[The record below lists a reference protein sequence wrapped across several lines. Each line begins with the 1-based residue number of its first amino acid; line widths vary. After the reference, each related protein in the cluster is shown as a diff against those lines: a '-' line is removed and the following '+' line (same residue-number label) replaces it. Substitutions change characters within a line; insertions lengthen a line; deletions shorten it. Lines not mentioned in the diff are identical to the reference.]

1 MSEDA
6 KVEKVGESAYF
17 VVDFGNYCGTVVSY
31 NPTLARQTVVYSP
44 SPGEVIEEEPREVLL
59 EVATDHDEES
69 E

>member
-1 MSEDA
+1 MNEEH

-44 SPGEVIEEEPREVLL
+44 SPGEVIEEEPGEVPL
-59 EVATDHDEES
+59 EVATEDEEES

>member
-44 SPGEVIEEEPREVLL
+44 SLAEVIEAEPRDVPL
-59 EVATDHDEES
+59 EAGTEAEEES